1 MFMSSGSMS
10 VVISVQTGF
19 TGPVLESHLKCL
31 KKCLSMYHHHIWF
44 SIIRFLAI
52 FRYVCDE
59 CRSAKENDEIYCLC
73 RQPYDD
79 SQYVFSLSSI
89 PNSEL
94 CIFIGFT
101 LGVKSAKTGSTDV
114 VSVSCNRRRKTLKSK
129 SCFFR
134 LK

>member
-79 SQYVFSLSSI
+79 SQCVFSPVSYTKLRI
-89 PNSEL
+89 LYFYRFYIGCEKCEDWFHGRCVGILQSEAEN
-94 CIFIGFT
+94 IEE
-101 LGVKSAKTGSTDV
+101 
-114 VSVSCNRRRKTLKSK
+114 
-129 SCFFR
+129 
-134 LK
+134 

>member
-1 MFMSSGSMS
+1 MVMFSGSMS

-31 KKCLSMYHHHIWF
+31 KKCLSMYHHNICF

-79 SQYVFSLSSI
+79 SQYVFSPVFYTKLRI
-89 PNSEL
+89 IYFHRFYIGCEKCEDWFHGRCVGILQSEAEN
-94 CIFIGFT
+94 IEE
-101 LGVKSAKTGSTDV
+101 
-114 VSVSCNRRRKTLKSK
+114 
-129 SCFFR
+129 
-134 LK
+134 